1 MRVERVGEALPA
13 LVGERVGI
21 DRRAQQAE
29 AELVAERVVAVLAV
43 VEERDA
49 VAVLGEIGEAMRGHL
64 EAGLSP
70 RTCCGGSGGG

>member
-13 LVGERVGI
+13 FVGERVGI

-29 AELVAERVVAVLAV
+29 AELVAERVVAILAV

-49 VAVLGEIGEAMRGHL
+49 VAVLGEVDEAMRRHL
-64 EAGLSP
+64 EP
-70 RTCCGGSGGG
+70 RLFPRRVAVGRRG